1 MKIKILISIYVF
13 MFPFLLRAEAGKT
26 SESNQTGDS
35 QQLVLVITKDWNTVA
50 GTLHRFERGETNSNW
65 REVGAKFPIV
75 MGRSGLAWGKGLH
88 VLTNASG
95 PVKHEGDGKSP
106 AGIFRLS
113 SAFGLAEPEK
123 MSWVKLPYRHLSET
137 IECVDD
143 VKSVN
148 YNSIVD
154 RGQVKKMDWNS
165 SEKMREI
172 GEQYRL
178 GVVVDHN
185 TNPPE
190 NGDGSCVFIHIWKN
204 AQTGTA
210 GCTAMT
216 SEKMEELLRWL
227 DGKKNPVLVQLPE
240 KEYQQLKGDWK
251 LPGN

>member
-1 MKIKILISIYVF
+1 MKMKILISIYVF
-13 MFPFLLRAEAGKT
+13 LFPLLLRGELEKT
-26 SESNQTGDS
+26 SEPTQTRAS
-35 QQLVLVITKDWNTVA
+35 QQLVLVTTKDWNSVP
-50 GTLHRFERGETNSNW
+50 GTLHRFERGETNSDW

-75 MGRSGLAWGKGLH
+75 VGRNGLGWGKGLH

-154 RGQVKKMDWNS
+154 RDHVTKIDWNS

-185 TNPPE
+185 TNPRE
-190 NGDGSCVFIHIWKN
+190 NGGGSCVFIHIWKN
-204 AQTGTA
+204 AETGTA

-227 DGKKNPVLVQLPE
+227 DGKKNPVLVQLTEPE
-240 KEYQQLKGDWK
+240 YARLRGQWK
-251 LPGN
+251 LP